1 MGKRKEP
8 VDAFGLSLLDVLS
21 NAVGGVI
28 LLVLIVAVT
37 LRGNDYKRLNLPDE
51 QRSGEAYTVLK
62 FDKSKN
68 EKKKNMNLLVVQ
80 IKFHGGSMKCEISG
94 DASECSLGIE
104 DTSEQLT
111 NRGFK
116 EMIIFRKKTDQEQRK
131 WEITTVENDTR
142 SIPDSV
148 SVFVT
153 ANDKVICASTR
164 AYTKQ
169 NSVPILSV
177 SDSDELKNISVKFL
191 GSDCTY

>member
-28 LLVLIVAVT
+28 LLVLIVAIT

-51 QRSGEAYTVLK
+51 QKSGEIYTVLK

-68 EKKKNMNLLVVQ
+68 DKKENMNLLVVQ
-80 IKFHGGSMKCEISG
+80 IKFHGGSMKCEITG
-94 DASECSLGIE
+94 ENSECSLGIE
-104 DTSEQLT
+104 DTSEQVT

-116 EMIIFRKKTDQEQRK
+116 EMIIFRKKNDQEQRK
-131 WEITTVENDTR
+131 WEVIAKENDSP
-142 SIPDSV
+142 SIPDSI
-148 SVFVT
+148 SIFVT

-164 AYTKQ
+164 GYTKQ
-169 NSVPILSV
+169 NSLPILSV
-177 SDSDELKNISVKFL
+177 SDSDDLKNISLKFL